1 MKIEIEKTYTLTL
14 WQIINRLAGIAA
26 LVVMAYYSFNDNYDK
41 ATFYAVLYIIFKIG
55 TLQDELTCDCEEDE
69 EDTSN

>member
-26 LVVMAYYSFNDNYDK
+26 LVVMVYYSFNDNYDK
-41 ATFYAVLYIIFKIG
+41 ATFYAILYLIVMIG
-55 TLQDELTCDCEEDE
+55 TLKDELTCDCEEDE